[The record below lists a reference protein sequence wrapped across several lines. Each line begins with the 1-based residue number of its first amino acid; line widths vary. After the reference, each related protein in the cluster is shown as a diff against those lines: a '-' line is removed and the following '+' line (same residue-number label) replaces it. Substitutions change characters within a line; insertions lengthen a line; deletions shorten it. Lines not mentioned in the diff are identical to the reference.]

1 MYQDRQDKAS
11 GTEGNANNFQKKS
24 NFLEI
29 VQLLRKC

>member
-1 MYQDRQDKAS
+1 MYQGRQDKAS
-11 GTEGNANNFQKKS
+11 GTEGKANNFQKS